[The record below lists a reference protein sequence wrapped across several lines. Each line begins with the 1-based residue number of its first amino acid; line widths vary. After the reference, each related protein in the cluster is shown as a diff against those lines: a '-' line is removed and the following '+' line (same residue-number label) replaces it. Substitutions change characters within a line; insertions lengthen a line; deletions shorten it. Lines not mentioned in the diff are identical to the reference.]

1 MNGFFGDKVTKGFI
15 LGHVLASATG
25 LVVLFG
31 FVACGACVPDGDIV
45 AAGKTVVG
53 VVEMFCVVGRCV
65 AACGGCASG
74 DCWHCW
80 NTWREREG
88 ASWCGEEWWVSGAA
102 VGAIAIRSGGGH
114 GRQLLCDCI

>member
-1 MNGFFGDKVTKGFI
+1 MWERVGRHVGFVDGFFGDKVAKGLI

-53 VVEMFCVVGRCV
+53 VVEMLGVVGRCV
-65 AACGGCASG
+65 AACVGCASG
-74 DCWHCW
+74 DCWVVWSWHRW
-80 NTWREREG
+80 NTWWER
-88 ASWCGEEWWVSGAA
+88 
-102 VGAIAIRSGGGH
+102 
-114 GRQLLCDCI
+114 